1 MHKILDCI
9 DKELHEV
16 EEKGLTNNNL
26 EVTYKLLK
34 MRDLI
39 LNMEDFDGKEDEE
52 MRYRGYDRGY
62 RDGYGRG
69 YRGEDGYGRGGR
81 YNDYDGRY
89 SRGGRYGDDFDASYD
104 KIDRMLEA
112 LDDYCYGRTRYREGG
127 SNEHM
132 VKGLEDLMYA
142 VCTFVEGL
150 ANNAETPAD
159 KEIIRKHIEKLSKI

>member
-9 DKELHEV
+9 DKELKEV
-16 EEKGLTNNNL
+16 EEKGLTTSNL
-26 EVTYKLLK
+26 DTTYRLLK
-34 MRDLI
+34 MKKLI
-39 LNMEDFDGKEDEE
+39 LELDENKEEEE
-52 MRYRGYDRGY
+52 MRYRDYDRRYDDRYEG
-62 RDGYGRG
+62 RGSYGR
-69 YRGEDGYGRGGR
+69 RSGR
-81 YNDYDGRY
+81 YNDG
-89 SRGGRYGDDFDASYD
+89 FDQSYD

-112 LDDYCYGRTRYREGG
+112 LDDYCYGRMRYREGG

-132 VKGLEDLMYA
+132 VKGLEDLMYS

>member
-16 EEKGLTNNNL
+16 EEKGLTTNNL
-26 EVTYKLLK
+26 ESTYKLLK

-39 LNMEDFDGKEDEE
+39 TNMKDFDKEETE

-62 RDGYGRG
+62 RGDY
-69 YRGEDGYGRGGR
+69 RGGR
-81 YNDYDGRY
+81 YSDYDRRYDRRYSEGRY
-89 SRGGRYGDDFDASYD
+89 AEDYDASYD

-132 VKGLEDLMYA
+132 VKGLEDLMYT

>member
-1 MHKILDCI
+1 MHKILDCV
-9 DKELHEV
+9 DKELGTV
-16 EEKGLTNNNL
+16 EEKGLTNSNL
-26 EVTYKLLK
+26 ESTYILLK
-34 MRDLI
+34 MRKLI
-39 LNMEDFDGKEDEE
+39 REMEEQGTKEDEE
-52 MRYRGYDRGY
+52 MRYRGYDRS
-62 RDGYGRG
+62 
-69 YRGEDGYGRGGR
+69 YRG
-81 YNDYDGRY
+81 DYDRGRY
-89 SRGGRYGDDFDASYD
+89 SDYDRRYDRRYSEGRYAEDYDASYD

-132 VKGLEDLMYA
+132 VKGLEDLMYT

>member
-16 EEKGLTNNNL
+16 EEKGLSNNNL
-26 EVTYKLLK
+26 ETTYKLLK

-39 LNMEDFDGKEDEE
+39 MDMKDFEKEDEE

-62 RDGYGRG
+62 RGG
-69 YRGEDGYGRGGR
+69 YRGEH
-81 YNDYDGRY
+81 YNDYDRRYDRRY
-89 SRGGRYGDDFDASYD
+89 SESRYSEDYDASYD

-127 SNEHM
+127 SNERM
-132 VKGLEDLMYA
+132 TKGLEDLMYS

-150 ANNAETPAD
+150 ANNVETPAD